1 MTLARR
7 MLPAALAVAAL
18 ALAAC
23 GSSTKESTADKLA
36 ERAEQQQQPQSQSQP
51 ASTSAPT
58 VTKVQPTAG
67 ERDLNKKPQIPKS
80 SGPPPKDLKAED
92 LIVGN
97 GPAAKDGDQLSVQ
110 YVGVLYDN
118 NKQFDS
124 SWDKGRQ
131 PFQFTLG
138 QGGVIQGWDQGLVGM
153 KVGGRRKLTIPP
165 DLAYGAQGQPP
176 SIPPNSTLVFEIDLK
191 KIG

>member
-7 MLPAALAVAAL
+7 MLPAVLAVAAL

-36 ERAEQQQQPQSQSQP
+36 ERAEQQQRQQTQSQP
-51 ASTSAPT
+51 ASTPAPT
-58 VTKVQPTAG
+58 VTKIQPTAG
-67 ERDLNKKPQIPKS
+67 ERDINKKPQIPKS
-80 SGPPPKDLKAED
+80 SGPPPKVLKAQD

-110 YVGVLYDN
+110 YVGVLYNN

-165 DLAYGAQGQPP
+165 
-176 SIPPNSTLVFEIDLK
+176 NSTLVFEIDLK